1 MMMMMMMM
9 MTMIFVGIGNLP
21 QINSKNATTTTTP
34 K

>member
-9 MTMIFVGIGNLP
+9 MLFVGIGNLP
-21 QINSKNATTTTTP
+21 QINSKNATTTTP